1 MKLRSRFEQQNISHF
16 PEQHSI
22 IRLMTTIQSN
32 RFNHAR
38 ILIYSHDTFGLG
50 HLRRCR
56 AIAHEIVDRYKGV
69 SILIISGS
77 PVIGSFEFKAR
88 VDFIRIPG
96 IIKLHDGEYTSLS
109 LHIDLSETL
118 AIREAI
124 IRQTAKVYAPDLFI
138 VDKEP
143 LGLHGE
149 VRNTLHD
156 LKARGVRTVLG
167 LRDVLDDEKTLLDEW
182 VEKQVF
188 PNIDTL
194 YDEIWIY
201 GVREFYQ
208 PLKGLPLEDSVSEKI
223 IYTGYLQR
231 AADNVAADDATP
243 DKPYLL
249 ITPGGGRDGS
259 ELVSLAISCYANNPS
274 LPYHA
279 LIVLGPFMQSEDR
292 QHFHQQIEGMD
303 CITLLDFHPRMENL
317 ITGASGMITMGG
329 YNTFCEIL
337 SFDKP
342 ALLLPRTVPR
352 TEQLIRC
359 QRAAELDMVT
369 LLDPEQTTEAD
380 LAHHINNFH
389 LLPKPS
395 GGFLPNMLKG
405 MDTISQRMIDLL
417 PENIVRPALAE
428 IKSRRSGATQ

>member
-1 MKLRSRFEQQNISHF
+1 
-16 PEQHSI
+16 
-22 IRLMTTIQSN
+22 MTTIPSN
-32 RFNHAR
+32 RLENAR

-56 AIAHEIVDRYKGV
+56 AIAHEIVERYKGV
-69 SILIISGS
+69 SVLIISGS

-96 IIKLHDGEYTSLS
+96 IIKLQNGEYTSLS

-149 VRNTLHD
+149 VRNTLYD

-167 LRDVLDDEKTLLDEW
+167 LRDVLDDTETLLEEW
-182 VEKQVF
+182 VKKQVF
-188 PNIDTL
+188 PNLDTL

-201 GVREFYQ
+201 GVADFYQ
-208 PLKGLPLEDSVSEKI
+208 PLKGLPLEASVNAKTV
-223 IYTGYLQR
+223 YTGYLKR
-231 AADNVAADDATP
+231 LPEGIAVDDISHAA
-243 DKPYLL
+243 PYLL
-249 ITPGGGRDGS
+249 VTPGGGRDGR
-259 ELVSLAISCYANNPS
+259 ELVDLVVSTYRQFTT

-279 LIVLGPFMQSEDR
+279 VIVLGPFMHAEDR
-292 QHFHQQIEGMD
+292 QYFHKLVEQMSNV
-303 CITLLDFHPRMENL
+303 TLLDFHPRMDTL
-317 ITGASGMITMGG
+317 IAGAAGMITMGG

-342 ALLLPRTVPR
+342 ALLFPRIVPR

-359 QRAAELDMVT
+359 KRADELGMLTV
-369 LLDPEQTTEAD
+369 LDPETITAEELMQ
-380 LAHHINNFH
+380 HIESFDK
-389 LLPKPS
+389 LPNPS
-395 GGFLPNMLKG
+395 SHFLPGMLEG
-405 MDTISQRMIDLL
+405 MNTISLRIIDLL
-417 PENIVRPALAE
+417 PADRIRTNVTQKQDSIV
-428 IKSRRSGATQ
+428 TQS

>member
-1 MKLRSRFEQQNISHF
+1 MALN
-16 PEQHSI
+16 P
-22 IRLMTTIQSN
+22 SN
-32 RFNHAR
+32 RLENAR

-56 AIAHEIVDRYKGV
+56 AIAHEIVERYKGV
-69 SILIISGS
+69 SVLIISGS

-96 IIKLHDGEYTSLS
+96 VIKLQNGDYTSLS

-149 VRNTLHD
+149 VRNTLYD
-156 LKARGVRTVLG
+156 LKSRGVSTVLG
-167 LRDVLDDEKTLLDEW
+167 LRDVLDDKATLLDEW

-201 GVREFYQ
+201 GVRDFYQ
-208 PLKGLPLEDSVSEKI
+208 PLKGLPLESSVSAKTV
-223 IYTGYLQR
+223 YTGYLQR
-231 AADNVAADDATP
+231 LHEYISEEDVIP
-243 DKPYLL
+243 DSPYLL
-249 ITPGGGRDGS
+249 VTPGGGRDGR
-259 ELVSLAISCYANNPS
+259 ELIDLTISAYAKSPS

-279 LIVLGPFMQSEDR
+279 VIVLGPFMHTDDR
-292 QHFHQQIEGMD
+292 QSFHKQVEAMEN
-303 CITLLDFHPRMENL
+303 ITLLDFHPRMESL
-317 ITGASGMITMGG
+317 IVGATGMITMGG

-342 ALLLPRTVPR
+342 ALLFPRVRPR

-359 QRAAELDMVT
+359 QRADQLGMLT
-369 LLDPEQTTEAD
+369 MLDPDTITVEKLTQYVE
-380 LAHHINNFH
+380 NFDI
-389 LLPKPS
+389 LPKPS
-395 GGFLPNMLKG
+395 NHFLPGMLEG
-405 MDTISQRMIDLL
+405 MNTITQRMIELL
-417 PENIVRPALAE
+417 PNERIRPIVAPLEQGDDRL
-428 IKSRRSGATQ
+428 IN

>member
-1 MKLRSRFEQQNISHF
+1 MKTS
-16 PEQHSI
+16 P
-22 IRLMTTIQSN
+22 SN
-32 RFNHAR
+32 RLENTR

-69 SILIISGS
+69 SVLIISGS

-96 IIKLHDGEYTSLS
+96 IIKLQNGEYTSLS

-124 IRQTAKVYAPDLFI
+124 IRQTAKVYSPDLFI

-149 VRNTLHD
+149 VRNTLLY
-156 LKARGVRTVLG
+156 LKSVGVRTVLG
-167 LRDVLDDEKTLLDEW
+167 LRDVLDDRESLLKEW
-182 VEKQVF
+182 IEKQVF

-201 GVREFYQ
+201 GIREFFQ
-208 PLKGLPLEDSVSEKI
+208 PLEGLPLEASVCAKI

-231 AADNVAADDATP
+231 LPENVAAEDIYP
-243 DKPYLL
+243 IPYILV
-249 ITPGGGRDGS
+249 TPGGGRDGR
-259 ELVSLAISCYANNPS
+259 ELIDLLITTYTQYTS

-279 LIVLGPFMQSEDR
+279 VIVLGPFMHADDR
-292 QHFHQQIEGMD
+292 LQIHNLADEMD
-303 CITLLDFHPRMENL
+303 NVTLLDFHSRMESL
-317 ITGASGMITMGG
+317 IVGSSGMITMGG

-342 ALLLPRTVPR
+342 ALLYPRTVPR

-359 QRAAELDMVT
+359 QRAEELGMVT
-369 LLDPEQTTEAD
+369 LLDPDTVTPEILMKYIKIFEQ
-380 LAHHINNFH
+380 
-389 LLPKPS
+389 LPKPS
-395 GGFLPNMLKG
+395 EHFLPGMLEG
-405 MDTISQRMIDLL
+405 MNTISQRMIELL
-417 PENIVRPALAE
+417 PEDSIRRIVSEAE
-428 IKSRRSGATQ
+428 QKTSRFIN

>member
-1 MKLRSRFEQQNISHF
+1 MKINL
-16 PEQHSI
+16 
-22 IRLMTTIQSN
+22 SN
-32 RFNHAR
+32 RLENAR

-56 AIAHEIVDRYKGV
+56 AIAHEIVERYKGV
-69 SILIISGS
+69 SVLIISGS

-96 IIKLHDGEYTSLS
+96 VIKLQNGEYTSLS

-149 VRNTLHD
+149 VRNTLYD
-156 LKARGVRTVLG
+156 LKSLGVSTVLG
-167 LRDVLDDEKTLLDEW
+167 LRDVLDDKETLLDEW

-188 PNIDTL
+188 PNLDTL

-201 GVREFYQ
+201 GVRDFYQ
-208 PLKGLPLEDSVSEKI
+208 PLKGLPLEPSVSAKTV
-223 IYTGYLQR
+223 YTGYLRRQYESTSTE
-231 AADNVAADDATP
+231 DQSLKT
-243 DKPYLL
+243 PYLL
-249 ITPGGGRDGS
+249 VTPGGGRDGE
-259 ELVSLAISCYANNPS
+259 ELVELIVSTYTQYAA

-279 LIVLGPFMQSEDR
+279 VIVLGPFMHADDR
-292 QHFHQQIEGMD
+292 ANFHKQAEGMD
-303 CITLLDFHPRMENL
+303 SITVLDFRSRMESL
-317 ITGASGMITMGG
+317 IVGAAGMITMGG

-342 ALLLPRTVPR
+342 ALLFPRIRPR

-359 QRAAELDMVT
+359 QRADELGMLT
-369 LLDPEQTTEAD
+369 MLDPDTSTVEQLRDYIEAFD
-380 LAHHINNFH
+380 T
-389 LLPKPS
+389 LPLPS
-395 GGFLPNMLKG
+395 SHFLPGMLEG
-405 MDTISQRMIDLL
+405 MNTISQRMIDLL
-417 PENIVRPALAE
+417 PEERIRPIVAD
-428 IKSRRSGATQ
+428 SGKGANTILN

>member
-1 MKLRSRFEQQNISHF
+1 MRPIPSSRLEN
-16 PEQHSI
+16 
-22 IRLMTTIQSN
+22 
-32 RFNHAR
+32 AR

-69 SILIISGS
+69 SVLIISGS

-96 IIKLHDGEYTSLS
+96 VIKLHNGEYTSLS
-109 LHIDLSETL
+109 LYIDLSETL

-124 IRQTAKVYAPDLFI
+124 IRQTAKVYSPDLFI

-156 LKARGVRTVLG
+156 LKSRGIRTVLG
-167 LRDVLDDEKTLLDEW
+167 LRDVLDDKQTLLDEW

-201 GVREFYQ
+201 GVRDFYQ
-208 PLKGLPLEDSVSEKI
+208 PLRGLPLEVSVGDKTV
-223 IYTGYLQR
+223 YTGFLKR
-231 AADNVAADDATP
+231 LPENVEVDEIIERT
-243 DKPYLL
+243 PYLL
-249 ITPGGGRDGS
+249 VTPGGGRDGS
-259 ELVSLAISCYANNPS
+259 EMIELVFNAYARKPS
-274 LPYHA
+274 LKYHA
-279 LIVLGPFMQSEDR
+279 VIVLGPFMNVEER
-292 QHFHQQIEGMD
+292 QNFHKQAEALENV
-303 CITLLDFHPRMENL
+303 TLIDFHPRMESL
-317 ITGASGMITMGG
+317 IIGAAGMITMGG

-342 ALLLPRTVPR
+342 ALLYPRVTPR
-352 TEQLIRC
+352 TEQLIRGR
-359 QRAAELDMVT
+359 RADELGIVT
-369 LLDPEQTTEAD
+369 LLDPDTITSEKLIQYIDGFE
-380 LAHHINNFH
+380 N
-389 LLPKPS
+389 LPKPS
-395 GGFLPNMLKG
+395 SGFLPGMLDG
-405 MDTISQRMIDLL
+405 MNTISERMIDLL
-417 PENIVRPALAE
+417 PSDRIRPVSRTPEN
-428 IKSRRSGATQ
+428 

>member
-1 MKLRSRFEQQNISHF
+1 MLIN
-16 PEQHSI
+16 P
-22 IRLMTTIQSN
+22 SN
-32 RFNHAR
+32 RLENAR

-69 SILIISGS
+69 SVLIISGS

-96 IIKLHDGEYTSLS
+96 IIKLQNGEYTSLS

-149 VRNTLHD
+149 VRNTLYD
-156 LKARGVRTVLG
+156 LKSLGVSTVLG
-167 LRDVLDDEKTLLDEW
+167 LRDVLDDKETLLQEW

-188 PNIDTL
+188 PNLDTL
-194 YDEIWIY
+194 YDQIWIY
-201 GVREFYQ
+201 GVRDFYQ
-208 PLKGLPLEDSVSEKI
+208 PLKGLPLESSVSAKTV
-223 IYTGYLQR
+223 YTGYLQR
-231 AADNVAADDATP
+231 LHESIGSEDMVPDA
-243 DKPYLL
+243 PYLL
-249 ITPGGGRDGS
+249 VTPGGGRDGREMV
-259 ELVSLAISCYANNPS
+259 ELVISTYAQYPS
-274 LPYHA
+274 MPYHA
-279 LIVLGPFMQSEDR
+279 LVVLGPFMHADDR
-292 QHFHQQIEGMD
+292 LYFHKQVESIEN
-303 CITLLDFHPRMENL
+303 ITLLDFHPRMEDL
-317 ITGASGMITMGG
+317 IVGAAGMITMGG

-342 ALLLPRTVPR
+342 ALLFPRVKPR

-359 QRAAELDMVT
+359 QRADELGMLT
-369 LLDPEQTTEAD
+369 MLDPDTTTVDQLRQYIETFD
-380 LAHHINNFH
+380 E
-389 LLPKPS
+389 LPKPS
-395 GGFLPNMLKG
+395 SHFLPGMLEG
-405 MDTISQRMIDLL
+405 MNTITQRMLDLL
-417 PENIVRPALAE
+417 PLERVRPIVTDAE
-428 IKSRRSGATQ
+428 QSATRVIN

>member
-1 MKLRSRFEQQNISHF
+1 MRPIPSSRLEN
-16 PEQHSI
+16 
-22 IRLMTTIQSN
+22 
-32 RFNHAR
+32 AR

-69 SILIISGS
+69 SVLIISGS

-96 IIKLHDGEYTSLS
+96 IIKLHNGEYTSLS
-109 LHIDLSETL
+109 LYIDLSETL

-124 IRQTAKVYAPDLFI
+124 IRQTAKVYSPDLFI

-156 LKARGVRTVLG
+156 LKSRGIRTVLG
-167 LRDVLDDEKTLLDEW
+167 LRDVLDDKDTLLDEW

-188 PNIDTL
+188 PNLDTL

-201 GVREFYQ
+201 GVRDFYQ
-208 PLKGLPLEDSVSEKI
+208 PLDGLPLEDSVVEKTV
-223 IYTGYLQR
+223 YTGFLKR
-231 AADNVAADDATP
+231 LPESVEVDEMIEHT
-243 DKPYLL
+243 PYLL
-249 ITPGGGRDGS
+249 VTPGGGRDGR
-259 ELVSLAISCYANNPS
+259 ELINLVLEAYQQEAS

-279 LIVLGPFMQSEDR
+279 VIVLGPFMTADVR
-292 QHFHQQIEGMD
+292 QRFHKQADGLDKVLI
-303 CITLLDFHPRMENL
+303 IDFHPRMESL
-317 ITGASGMITMGG
+317 IVGAAGMITMGG

-342 ALLLPRTVPR
+342 ALIYPRVTPR
-352 TEQLIRC
+352 TEQLIRAR
-359 QRAAELDMVT
+359 RADELGIITM
-369 LLDPEQTTEAD
+369 LDPRTITVDQLRSYIESFD
-380 LAHHINNFH
+380 SLN
-389 LLPKPS
+389 KPS
-395 GGFLPNMLKG
+395 SGFLPGMLEG
-405 MDTISQRMIDLL
+405 MNSISQRMIDLL
-417 PENIVRPALAE
+417 PSDRIRPVRR
-428 IKSRRSGATQ
+428 KSGS

>member
-1 MKLRSRFEQQNISHF
+1 MTIS
-16 PEQHSI
+16 P
-22 IRLMTTIQSN
+22 SN
-32 RFNHAR
+32 RLENAR

-69 SILIISGS
+69 SVLIISGS
-77 PVIGSFEFKAR
+77 PVIGSFDFKAR

-96 IIKLHDGEYTSLS
+96 IIKLHNGEYTSLS

-118 AIREAI
+118 AIRESI

-149 VRNTLHD
+149 VRNTLYD
-156 LKARGVRTVLG
+156 LKSRGVRTVLG
-167 LRDVLDDEKTLLDEW
+167 LRDVLDDRETLLEEW
-182 VEKQVF
+182 VKKQVF

-201 GVREFYQ
+201 GVEAFFQ
-208 PLKGLPLEDSVSEKI
+208 PLRNLPLEPGVAEKTV
-223 IYTGYLQR
+223 YTGYLKR
-231 AADNVAADDATP
+231 LPESILAEEDMHP
-243 DKPYLL
+243 SPYLL
-249 ITPGGGRDGS
+249 VTSGGGRDGRD
-259 ELVSLAISCYANNPS
+259 LVDLVISTYARYPD

-279 LIVLGPFMQSEDR
+279 VIVLGPFMHADDR
-292 QHFHQQIEGMD
+292 QYFHRRTEGMSRVS
-303 CITLLDFHPRMENL
+303 LLDFHPRMESL
-317 ITGASGMITMGG
+317 IAGAAGMITMGG

-342 ALLLPRTVPR
+342 ALLFPRTVPR

-359 QRAAELDMVT
+359 QRADELGMLT
-369 LLDPEQTTEAD
+369 MLDPDSTTTE
-380 LAHHINNFH
+380 LLQQHIAHFQE
-389 LLPKPS
+389 LPKPS
-395 GGFLPNMLKG
+395 TRFLPGMLEG
-405 MDTISQRMIDLL
+405 MNRISQRIIDLL
-417 PENIVRPALAE
+417 PGDRVRPQLRSAEVKQENLAN
-428 IKSRRSGATQ
+428 QV

>member
-1 MKLRSRFEQQNISHF
+1 
-16 PEQHSI
+16 
-22 IRLMTTIQSN
+22 MTINLSN
-32 RFNHAR
+32 RLENAR

-56 AIAHEIVDRYKGV
+56 AIAHQIVERYKGV
-69 SILIISGS
+69 SVLIISGS

-96 IIKLHDGEYTSLS
+96 VIKLQNGDYTSLS

-149 VRNTLHD
+149 VRNTLYD
-156 LKARGVRTVLG
+156 LKSRGVSTVLG
-167 LRDVLDDEKTLLDEW
+167 LRDVLDDQEALLDEW

-188 PNIDTL
+188 PNLDTL

-208 PLKGLPLEDSVSEKI
+208 PLKGLPLEASISAKTV
-223 IYTGYLQR
+223 YTGYLQR
-231 AADNVAADDATP
+231 LQDSLSAGDPILKT
-243 DKPYLL
+243 PYLL
-249 ITPGGGRDGS
+249 ITPGGGRDGA
-259 ELVSLAISCYANNPS
+259 ELVELVVSAYMLSAA

-279 LIVLGPFMQSEDR
+279 VIVLGPFMHTDDR
-292 QHFHQQIEGMD
+292 VKFHKQTEGVGS
-303 CITLLDFHPRMENL
+303 ITLLDFYPRMESL
-317 ITGASGMITMGG
+317 IEGAAGMITMGG

-337 SFDKP
+337 SYDKP
-342 ALLLPRTVPR
+342 ALVFPRVRPR

-359 QRAAELDMVT
+359 QRADELGMLT
-369 LLDPEQTTEAD
+369 MLDPDTTTVAQLTEYIEKFD
-380 LAHHINNFH
+380 S
-389 LLPKPS
+389 LPLPS
-395 GGFLPNMLKG
+395 SQFLPGMLEG
-405 MDTISQRMIDLL
+405 MNTISQRMVYLL
-417 PENIVRPALAE
+417 PHERIRPIVVDTEKGTNTILN
-428 IKSRRSGATQ
+428 

>member
-1 MKLRSRFEQQNISHF
+1 
-16 PEQHSI
+16 
-22 IRLMTTIQSN
+22 MTTFQST

-69 SILIISGS
+69 SVLIISGS

-96 IIKLHDGEYTSLS
+96 IIKLHDGEYTSLG

-124 IRQTAKVYAPDLFI
+124 IRQTAKIYAPDLFI

-208 PLKGLPLEDSVSEKI
+208 PLKGLPLEDSVMDKI

-231 AADNVAADDATP
+231 AAENTAVNDTAPNA
-243 DKPYLL
+243 PYLL
-249 ITPGGGRDGS
+249 VTPGGGRDGS
-259 ELVSLAISCYANNPS
+259 ELIDLVVSTYANYSS
-274 LPYHA
+274 LPYHV
-279 LIVLGPFMQSEDR
+279 LIVLGPFMQAEDR
-292 QHFHQQIEGMD
+292 QHFHHQIEGMER
-303 CITLLDFHPRMENL
+303 ITLLDFHPRMESL
-317 ITGASGMITMGG
+317 IAGSSGMITMGG

-342 ALLLPRTVPR
+342 ALLLPRITPR

-359 QRAAELDMVT
+359 QRAAELGMVT
-369 LLDPEQTTEAD
+369 VLDPEQTTAEE
-380 LAHHINNFH
+380 LAQQINHFH
-389 LLPKPS
+389 LLPIPS
-395 GGFLPNMLKG
+395 SRFLPNMLEG
-405 MDTISQRMIDLL
+405 MNTISQRMVELF
-417 PENIVRPALAE
+417 PENIARPVTA
-428 IKSRRSGATQ
+428 KTKPHHSGVTH

>member
-1 MKLRSRFEQQNISHF
+1 MFTTPSSRLEN
-16 PEQHSI
+16 
-22 IRLMTTIQSN
+22 
-32 RFNHAR
+32 AR

-56 AIAHEIVDRYKGV
+56 AIAHEIVERYKGV
-69 SILIISGS
+69 SVLIISGS

-96 IIKLHDGEYTSLS
+96 IIKLHNGEYTSLS

-124 IRQTAKVYAPDLFI
+124 IRQTAEVYAPDLFI

-156 LKARGVRTVLG
+156 LRSRGVRTVLG
-167 LRDVLDDEKTLLDEW
+167 LRDVLDAQETLLDEW

-188 PNIDTL
+188 PNLDTL

-208 PLKGLPLEDSVSEKI
+208 PLADLPLEASVTDKTV
-223 IYTGYLQR
+223 YTGYLKRLPEHIAPEDLFQP
-231 AADNVAADDATP
+231 A
-243 DKPYLL
+243 PYLL
-249 ITPGGGRDGS
+249 VTPGGGRDGS
-259 ELVSLAISCYANNPS
+259 ELVDLVLSTYDRYRH
-274 LPYHA
+274 LPYHG
-279 LIVLGPFMQSEDR
+279 LIVLGPFMHADDR
-292 QHFHQQIEGMD
+292 QRFHQRAEQMQN
-303 CITLLDFHPRMENL
+303 ITLLDFHPRMESL
-317 ITGASGMITMGG
+317 IAGADGMITMGG

-342 ALLLPRTVPR
+342 ALLFPRTSPR

-359 QRAAELDMVT
+359 RRADELGMLKV
-369 LLDPEQTTEAD
+369 LDPETTSPAGLRRLIE
-380 LAHHINNFH
+380 NFRY
-389 LLPKPS
+389 LPRPS
-395 GGFLPNMLKG
+395 THFLPGMLDG
-405 MDTISQRMIDLL
+405 MDTIASRMLDLL
-417 PENIVRPALAE
+417 PSDRIRPVSAARKHDR
-428 IKSRRSGATQ
+428 IRMVK

>member
-1 MKLRSRFEQQNISHF
+1 MPTS
-16 PEQHSI
+16 P
-22 IRLMTTIQSN
+22 SN
-32 RFNHAR
+32 RLENAR

-56 AIAHEIVDRYKGV
+56 AIAHEIVERYKGV
-69 SILIISGS
+69 SVLIISGS
-77 PVIGSFEFKAR
+77 PVIGSFEFKVR

-96 IIKLHDGEYTSLS
+96 IIKLQNGEYTSLS

-124 IRQTAKVYAPDLFI
+124 IRQTAEVYAPDLFI

-149 VRNTLHD
+149 VRNTLYE
-156 LKARGVRTVLG
+156 LKSRGVRTVLG
-167 LRDVLDDEKTLLDEW
+167 LRDVLDDRETLLDEW

-201 GVREFYQ
+201 GVRDFYQ
-208 PLKGLPLEDSVSEKI
+208 PLKGLPLEPSVSAKTV
-223 IYTGYLQR
+223 YTGYLQR
-231 AADNVAADDATP
+231 LPETIAVEDMIRNT
-243 DKPYLL
+243 PYLL
-249 ITPGGGRDGS
+249 ITPGGGRDGA
-259 ELVSLAISCYANNPS
+259 ELVDLVISTYTQNQS

-279 LIVLGPFMQSEDR
+279 VIVLGPFMHADDR
-292 QHFHQQIEGMD
+292 QRFHARAEEMSSV
-303 CITLLDFHPRMENL
+303 TLFDFHSRMESL
-317 ITGASGMITMGG
+317 IAGAAGMITMGG

-342 ALLLPRTVPR
+342 ALVFPRTVPR

-359 QRAAELDMVT
+359 LRAEELGILTV
-369 LLDPEQTTEAD
+369 LDPDTATSEILRERIETFDQ
-380 LAHHINNFH
+380 
-389 LLPKPS
+389 LPRPS
-395 GGFLPNMLKG
+395 RHFLPGMLDG
-405 MDTISQRMIDLL
+405 MNTISQRMIDLL
-417 PENIVRPALAE
+417 PGDRIRPIVSEAE
-428 IKSRRSGATQ
+428 QSGAKIVN